1 MINLNNPKYK
11 INLFTRI
18 HTIIAPMCYNTDKWM
33 QGFNQCVQSSPASS
47 QGLIK
52 FKYSTLK

>member
-1 MINLNNPKYK
+1 MYK

-33 QGFNQCVQSSPASS
+33 QDFNQCVQSSPASS
-47 QGLIK
+47 QDLIK